1 MNVERRLAR
10 LEVIEL
16 FNHHSNGVFRL
27 ELLIPRIATQRVV
40 AAKLV
45 SDAAHLEGFAGRL
58 LEADVQQID
67 EALVLHSLSGFVP
80 LQVFGA
86 QVGLTEMNFYA
97 DLTVARNV
105 LRNTVEE
112 NLVYS
117 FLDLEVVFKA
127 NDVRAAVSVAEV
139 LHKIVNLG

>member
-1 MNVERRLAR
+1 
-10 LEVIEL
+10 
-16 FNHHSNGVFRL
+16 
-27 ELLIPRIATQRVV
+27 
-40 AAKLV
+40 
-45 SDAAHLEGFAGRL
+45 
-58 LEADVQQID
+58 
-67 EALVLHSLSGFVP
+67 
-80 LQVFGA
+80 
-86 QVGLTEMNFYA
+86 MNFYA